1 MNKKIKKNP
10 KNQWEKELLKDVK
23 LWKKQLQI
31 EAKAWTKRLT
41 ILERKLEKE
50 LRTNSNN

>member
-1 MNKKIKKNP
+1 MNKKLRKNSKK
-10 KNQWEKELLKDVK
+10 QWEKELLKDVK

-41 ILERKLEKE
+41 ALERKLEKE
-50 LRTNSNN
+50 IKSGSKE

>member
-1 MNKKIKKNP
+1 MNKKIRKNP
-10 KNQWEKELLKDVK
+10 KNQLEKELLKDVK

-41 ILERKLEKE
+41 TLERKLEKE